1 MYEYVTYGAHLT
13 SALRF
18 PELGEPD
25 EAEVLHASWRLDL
38 ADEAPPPLPD
48 ARTLG
53 TADYA
58 GDVRISLLKAEDL
71 WRMVTS
77 DAGTWDVFPD
87 EGTMR
92 WYPEGETAAA
102 KARYDALG
110 RVMPIMLHSTGALCL
125 HGSSVATGHGGI
137 AILGSKGRGKS
148 SLAVACM
155 DAGAELAGDDVA
167 VLRAGPATMLHPGA
181 PFARLRSDSAGELG
195 RESGSSSVW
204 GTEKM
209 LLPATGIVRRMTS
222 ASPLRSIYLLESGAS
237 DQAGLQRQQVSGA
250 AASVAILAQATS
262 ALLLGGDEQIRLL
275 ERVSRILESVPVYV
289 LRVPRNLA
297 VLRDSA
303 RELLDWIEQDA
314 ATLPGRGST
323 GGLHN
328 DAGSGVAR
336 R

>member
-1 MYEYVTYGAHLT
+1 VYEYVTYGAHLT

-25 EAEVLHASWRLDL
+25 EADSLHLAWRLDL
-38 ADEAPPPLPD
+38 ADEAPPPFPD

-53 TADYA
+53 DADYA
-58 GDVRISLLKAEDL
+58 GDVRISLLQAGDQ

-77 DAGTWDVFPD
+77 DAGTWDLFPH

-92 WYPEGETAAA
+92 WYPEGDAVAA

-125 HGSSVATGHGGI
+125 HGSSVATRHGGI

-167 VLRAGPATMLHPGA
+167 VLRAGSAPMLHPGA
-181 PFARLRSDSAGELG
+181 PFARLRADSAGELG
-195 RESGSSSVW
+195 RESESSSVW
-204 GTEKM
+204 GSEKM
-209 LLPATGIVRRMTS
+209 LLPATGIVRRMTR
-222 ASPLRSIYLLESGAS
+222 AAPLRSLYLLESGAG
-237 DQAGLQRQQVSGA
+237 DQVGLQRQQVSGA

-262 ALLLGGDEQIRLL
+262 ALLLGGDEQMRLL
-275 ERVSRILESVPVYV
+275 ERVSRILEGVPVYV

-303 RELLDWIEQDA
+303 RELLAWIEE
-314 ATLPGRGST
+314 
-323 GGLHN
+323 
-328 DAGSGVAR
+328 DAGAMPAGRDAGER
-336 R
+336 HDEAGAGAAGR